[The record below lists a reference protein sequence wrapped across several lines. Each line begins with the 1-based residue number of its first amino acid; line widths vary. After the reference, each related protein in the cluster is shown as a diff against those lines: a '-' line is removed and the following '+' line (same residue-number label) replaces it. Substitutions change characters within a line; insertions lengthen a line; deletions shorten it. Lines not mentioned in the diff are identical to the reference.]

1 MKSDFYYTK
10 NQDMKTASL
19 SIIII
24 LFVSF
29 STNAQKPFVET
40 ITDSVANKT
49 TMVVQIESEF
59 PGGVS
64 GWVKYLQANLNAEL
78 GNKAIKIPKGQK
90 NAKVSVVV
98 NFIVDKKGNIS
109 EVTVDNE
116 KDIPNKLVKEAIR
129 VIKEGPKWIPARQSA
144 VLDIPCLT
152 EQERVDATIKKG
164 LAKVISRKRQAIT
177 WQVEKE

>member
-1 MKSDFYYTK
+1 
-10 NQDMKTASL
+10 MKTAYL
-19 SIIII
+19 SIITI
-24 LFVSF
+24 LLVSF
-29 STNAQKPFVET
+29 ASKAQKPFVGT

-78 GNKAIKIPKGQK
+78 GNKVIKIPKGQK
-90 NAKVSVVV
+90 NARVSVMVS
-98 NFIVDKKGNIS
+98 FIVDKKGNIS

-116 KDIPNKLVKEAIR
+116 KNLPNKLVKEAIR
-129 VIKEGPKWIPARQSA
+129 VIKEGPKWIPAQQSA
-144 VLDIPCLT
+144 VLDIPGLT

-164 LAKVISRKRQAIT
+164 LAKVVSRKRQAIT
-177 WQVEKE
+177 WQVDKE

>member
-90 NAKVSVVV
+90 MLKY
-98 NFIVDKKGNIS
+98 
-109 EVTVDNE
+109 
-116 KDIPNKLVKEAIR
+116 L
-129 VIKEGPKWIPARQSA
+129 
-144 VLDIPCLT
+144 
-152 EQERVDATIKKG
+152 
-164 LAKVISRKRQAIT
+164 
-177 WQVEKE
+177 